1 LSPVEK
7 VAEILSD
14 FGLTHNQA
22 KVYIA
27 TAQLGL
33 ASVGQISKLSKV
45 RREDVYRVLPKLE
58 KRGLIEKLLG
68 TPTKIRATPIK
79 EAIAILIK
87 REEEKASERVTQLK
101 VKTKEFLRK
110 FDTNSLKPAIA
121 TEEANF
127 ALISQRD
134 GILTKTLNIIE
145 NSKKELDLTCSTT
158 KLMQFI
164 HTFSDQ
170 LRKAIKKGVK
180 IRIIAEAPESGSSLP
195 RILEEQLAP
204 GNSADLKYTNLTT
217 AHYLLSDFAQAFV
230 ATTIEGNM
238 ADNPCLW
245 TDNKSL
251 VSLLQGNF
259 ENLWQSS
266 LDWKNIPTDAV
277 PEKLT
282 AILEQLK
289 TSNHVILVYD
299 SPEAKRDVLFSYLKM
314 GLENGEAGIYVASD
328 ETPSEIRKAI
338 RQFDRKMKKYEE
350 TGALRILG
358 YEDVYIIN
366 GKFNPKTTIN
376 LWKKL
381 QEESKAK
388 GFPVMRVTGE
398 MACFLKHNLTEELLN
413 YERQLHRT
421 LELPI
426 IAICAYDAKMLNK
439 KRDPINLYTELVRMH
454 SKILFTDMENK
465 IRKIEIRNT

>member
-7 VAEILSD
+7 ATEMLSD
-14 FGLTHNQA
+14 FGLTRNQA

-87 REEEKASERVTQLK
+87 HEEEKASERVTQLK
-101 VKTKEFLRK
+101 VKTKEFLRD
-110 FDTNSLKPAIA
+110 FDVNSLKPAIA

-134 GILTKTLNIIE
+134 GILTKVLNIIE
-145 NSKKELDLTCSTT
+145 SSKNELDLTCSTT
-158 KLMQFI
+158 KLMQLM
-164 HTFSDQ
+164 HTFSEQ
-170 LRKAIKKGVK
+170 LRKTIKRGVK
-180 IRIIAEAPESGSSLP
+180 IRIIAETPENGSSLP
-195 RILEEQLAP
+195 RILEEYLSP
-204 GNSADLKYTNLTT
+204 GNSADLRYTNLATG
-217 AHYLLSDFAQAFV
+217 HYLLSDFAQAFV
-230 ATTIEGNM
+230 GTTIEGNM

-259 ENLWQSS
+259 ENLWYSS

-358 YEDVYIIN
+358 YEDIYIIN
-366 GKFNPKTTIN
+366 GKFNPETTIN

-398 MACFLKHNLTEELLN
+398 TACFLKHNLTEELLN
-413 YERQLHRT
+413 YEQQLHRT
-421 LELPI
+421 LELPM

-439 KRDPINLYTELVRMH
+439 NRDPINLYTELVRMH
-454 SKILFTDMENK
+454 SKILFTDMKNK
-465 IRKIEIRNT
+465 IRKIEVRNT

>member
-1 LSPVEK
+1 MSPVEK
-7 VAEILSD
+7 AAEMLSD
-14 FGLTHNQA
+14 FGLTRNQA

-45 RREDVYRVLPKLE
+45 RREDVYRLLPKLE

-101 VKTKEFLRK
+101 VKTKEFLRD
-110 FDTNSLKPAIA
+110 FDPNSLKPAIA

-134 GILTKTLNIIE
+134 GILTKVLNIIE
-145 NSKKELDLTCSTT
+145 SSKKKLDLICSTT
-158 KLMQFI
+158 KLMQLI

-170 LRKAIKKGVK
+170 LRKAIKRGVK

-195 RILEEQLAP
+195 RILEEYLSP
-204 GNSADLKYTNLTT
+204 GNSADLRYTNLAT

-230 ATTIEGNM
+230 GTTTEGNM

-245 TDNKSL
+245 TNNKSL

-259 ENLWQSS
+259 ENLWHTS
-266 LDWKNIPTDAV
+266 LDWTNLPTASV

-299 SPEAKRDVLFSYLKM
+299 SPEAKRDVLFNYLKM

-328 ETPSEIRKAI
+328 ETPGEIRKAI
-338 RQFDRKMKKYEE
+338 RQFDRKMEKYEK

-358 YEDVYIIN
+358 CEDIYIIN
-366 GKFNPKTTIN
+366 GKFNSKTTIN

-381 QEESKAK
+381 QDESKAK

-398 MACFLKHNLTEELLN
+398 MGCFLKHNLTEELLN

-421 LELPI
+421 LEGSM
-426 IAICAYDAKMLNK
+426 IAICAFDAKMLNK
-439 KRDPINLYTELVRMH
+439 NRDTINLYTELVRMH
-454 SKILFTDMENK
+454 SKILFIDMKNK

>member
-7 VAEILSD
+7 ATEMLSD
-14 FGLTHNQA
+14 FGLTRNQA

-87 REEEKASERVTQLK
+87 HEEEKASERVTQLK
-101 VKTKEFLRK
+101 VKTKEFLRD
-110 FDTNSLKPAIA
+110 FDVNSLKPAIA

-134 GILTKTLNIIE
+134 GILTKVLNIIE
-145 NSKKELDLTCSTT
+145 SSKNELDVTCSTT
-158 KLMQFI
+158 KLMQLM
-164 HTFSDQ
+164 HTFSEQ
-170 LRKAIKKGVK
+170 LRKTIKRGVK
-180 IRIIAEAPESGSSLP
+180 IRIIAETPENGSSLP
-195 RILEEQLAP
+195 RILEEYLSP
-204 GNSADLKYTNLTT
+204 GNSADLRYTNLATG
-217 AHYLLSDFAQAFV
+217 HYLLSDFAQAFV
-230 ATTIEGNM
+230 GTTIEGNM

-259 ENLWQSS
+259 ENLWYSS
-266 LDWKNIPTDAV
+266 LDWKNLPTDAV

-358 YEDVYIIN
+358 YEDIYIIN
-366 GKFNPKTTIN
+366 GKFNPETTIN

-398 MACFLKHNLTEELLN
+398 TACFLKHNLTEELLN
-413 YERQLHRT
+413 YEQQLHRT
-421 LELPI
+421 LELPM

-439 KRDPINLYTELVRMH
+439 NRDPINLYTELVRMH
-454 SKILFTDMENK
+454 SKILFTDMKNK
-465 IRKIEIRNT
+465 IRKIEVRNT

>member
-7 VAEILSD
+7 AAEILSE

-22 KVYIA
+22 KVYMA

-58 KRGLIEKLLG
+58 KMGLIEKLLG
-68 TPTKIRATPIK
+68 TPAKIRATPIK
-79 EAIAILIK
+79 EAVAVLVK
-87 REEEKASERVTQLK
+87 REEEKASEKVTQLK
-101 VKTKEFLRK
+101 DKTKEFLRN
-110 FDTNSLKPAIA
+110 FDVKSLKPAVSP
-121 TEEANF
+121 EEANF

-134 GILTKTLNIIE
+134 GILTKMFSMIE
-145 NSKKELDLTCSTT
+145 SSNEELDLTCSTT
-158 KLMQFI
+158 KLMQII
-164 HTFSDQ
+164 HTFSNQ
-170 LRKAIKKGVK
+170 LRKAIKRGVK
-180 IRIIAEAPESGSSLP
+180 IRIIAETPESGSALP

-204 GNSADLKYTNLTT
+204 GNSADLRYTNLATT
-217 AHYLLSDFAQAFV
+217 HYFLADFAQALV
-230 ATTIEGNM
+230 GTTIEGNM
-238 ADNPCLW
+238 ANDPCLW

-259 ENLWQSS
+259 ENLWHTS
-266 LDWKNIPTDAV
+266 LDWKTIPTESV

-282 AILEQLK
+282 DILEQLT

-299 SPEAKRDVLFSYLKM
+299 TPEAKRDILFNYLKI
-314 GLENGEAGIYVASD
+314 GLENGEAGIYVASE

-338 RQFDRKMKKYEE
+338 RRFDRKMEKYEK

-366 GKFNPKTTIN
+366 GKFSPETTIN
-376 LWKKL
+376 VWKKL
-381 QEESKAK
+381 QEESEAK
-388 GFPVMRVTGE
+388 GFPVIRVTGE
-398 MACFLKHNLTEELLN
+398 TACFLKHNLTEELLN

-421 LELPI
+421 LELPM
-426 IAICAYDAKMLNK
+426 IAICAYNAQMLNK
-439 KRDPINLYTELVRMH
+439 NGDPINVYTELVRMH
-454 SKILFTDMENK
+454 SKILFTDMKNK
-465 IRKIEIRNT
+465 IRKIEIRST

>member
-7 VAEILSD
+7 ATEMLSD
-14 FGLTHNQA
+14 FGLTRNQA

-87 REEEKASERVTQLK
+87 HEEEKASERVTQLK
-101 VKTKEFLRK
+101 VKTKEFLRD
-110 FDTNSLKPAIA
+110 FDVNSLKPAIA

-134 GILTKTLNIIE
+134 GILTKVLNIIE
-145 NSKKELDLTCSTT
+145 SSKNELDLTCSTT
-158 KLMQFI
+158 KLMQLM
-164 HTFSDQ
+164 HTFSEQ
-170 LRKAIKKGVK
+170 LRKTIKRGVK
-180 IRIIAEAPESGSSLP
+180 IRIIAETPENGSSLP
-195 RILEEQLAP
+195 RILEEYLSP
-204 GNSADLKYTNLTT
+204 GNSADLRYTNLATG
-217 AHYLLSDFAQAFV
+217 HYLLSDFAQAFV
-230 ATTIEGNM
+230 GTTIEGNM

-259 ENLWQSS
+259 ENLWYSS
-266 LDWKNIPTDAV
+266 LDWKNLPTDAV

-358 YEDVYIIN
+358 YEDIYIIN
-366 GKFNPKTTIN
+366 GKFNPETTIN

-398 MACFLKHNLTEELLN
+398 TACFLKHNLTEELLN
-413 YERQLHRT
+413 YEQQLHRT
-421 LELPI
+421 LELPM

-439 KRDPINLYTELVRMH
+439 NRDPINLYTELVRMH
-454 SKILFTDMENK
+454 SKILFTDMKNK
-465 IRKIEIRNT
+465 IRKIEVRNT

>member
-1 LSPVEK
+1 
-7 VAEILSD
+7 
-14 FGLTHNQA
+14 
-22 KVYIA
+22 
-27 TAQLGL
+27 
-33 ASVGQISKLSKV
+33 
-45 RREDVYRVLPKLE
+45 
-58 KRGLIEKLLG
+58 
-68 TPTKIRATPIK
+68 
-79 EAIAILIK
+79 
-87 REEEKASERVTQLK
+87 
-101 VKTKEFLRK
+101 
-110 FDTNSLKPAIA
+110 
-121 TEEANF
+121 
-127 ALISQRD
+127 
-134 GILTKTLNIIE
+134 
-145 NSKKELDLTCSTT
+145 
-158 KLMQFI
+158 
-164 HTFSDQ
+164 
-170 LRKAIKKGVK
+170 
-180 IRIIAEAPESGSSLP
+180 
-195 RILEEQLAP
+195 
-204 GNSADLKYTNLTT
+204 
-217 AHYLLSDFAQAFV
+217 LLSDFAQAFV
-230 ATTIEGNM
+230 GTTIEGNM

-259 ENLWQSS
+259 ENLWHNS
-266 LDWKNIPTDAV
+266 LDWKNIPTASV

-282 AILEQLK
+282 TILEQLK

-338 RQFDRKMKKYEE
+338 RQFDRKMEKYEE

-358 YEDVYIIN
+358 YEDIYIIN

-413 YERQLHRT
+413 YEQQLHRT

-426 IAICAYDAKMLNK
+426 IAICAYNAKMLNK
-439 KRDPINLYTELVRMH
+439 KRDPINLYMELVRMH

>member
-7 VAEILSD
+7 AAEILSD
-14 FGLTHNQA
+14 FGLTRNQA

-101 VKTKEFLRK
+101 AKTKEFLRK
-110 FDTNSLKPAIA
+110 FDTNSLKPAIP

-134 GILTKTLNIIE
+134 GILTKILNIIE
-145 NSKKELDLTCSTT
+145 NSKKELDLICSTT

-170 LRKAIKKGVK
+170 LRKTIKKGVK

-204 GNSADLKYTNLTT
+204 GNSAELKYTNLTT

-259 ENLWQSS
+259 ENLWHSS
-266 LDWKNIPTDAV
+266 LDWQKIPTDAV

-282 AILEQLK
+282 TILEQLK

-358 YEDVYIIN
+358 YEDIYIIN
-366 GKFNPKTTIN
+366 GKFNPETTIN

-398 MACFLKHNLTEELLN
+398 TACFLKHNLTEELLN

-454 SKILFTDMENK
+454 SEILFTDMKNK
-465 IRKIEIRNT
+465 IRKIEVRNT

>member
-7 VAEILSD
+7 ATEMMSD

-58 KRGLIEKLLG
+58 KMGLIEKLLG

-79 EAIAILIK
+79 EAIAALVK
-87 REEEKASERVTQLK
+87 REEEKASERVTRLK
-101 VKTKEFLRK
+101 VKTKEFLRD
-110 FDTNSLKPAIA
+110 FDVNSLKPAVF

-134 GILTKTLNIIE
+134 GILTKALNMIE
-145 NSKKELDLTCSTT
+145 SSTEELNLTCSTT
-158 KLMQFI
+158 KLMQLI
-164 HTFSDQ
+164 YTFSDQ
-170 LRKAIKKGVK
+170 LRKAIKRGVK
-180 IRIIAEAPESGSSLP
+180 IRIIAEAPESGSFLP
-195 RILEEQLAP
+195 RILEEQIAP
-204 GNSADLKYTNLTT
+204 GNSADLRYTNLATT
-217 AHYLLSDFAQAFV
+217 HYVLSDFAQALV
-230 ATTIEGNM
+230 GTTIEGNM
-238 ADNPCLW
+238 ADTPCLW

-259 ENLWQSS
+259 ENLWHSS
-266 LDWKNIPTDAV
+266 LDWKNIPTDSV

-282 AILEQLK
+282 TILEQLK

-299 SPEAKRDVLFSYLKM
+299 SPEAKRDILFNYLKM

-338 RQFDRKMKKYEE
+338 RQFDRKMEKYEE

-358 YEDVYIIN
+358 YEDIYIIN
-366 GKFNPKTTIN
+366 GKFNPETTIN

-388 GFPVMRVTGE
+388 GFPAIRVTGE
-398 MACFLKHNLTEELLN
+398 MACFLKYNLIKELLN
-413 YERQLHRT
+413 YERKLHRT
-421 LELPI
+421 LELPM
-426 IAICAYDAKMLNK
+426 IAICAYNAKMLNK
-439 KRDPINLYTELVRMH
+439 NGDPINVYTELVRMH
-454 SKILFTDMENK
+454 SKILFTDMENQ
-465 IRKIEIRNT
+465 IRKIEIRST